1 MDSTTVT
8 WVLLSACFTMLILPW
23 FLLRIYWRQSGEA
36 LLPNEIVGHLE
47 GLTRDILEDRSLEA
61 TKWICGICDFH
72 NATDQSACVLCHTTK
87 GIYLLER
94 REFVAVEGT
103 LRLDQLN
110 IDQWA
115 ARNRKQWLREFQ
127 DQNWKW
133 LASRP
138 LEKSTTFYSV
148 EASEPNGTMAWLPLA
163 DSTAGSTV
171 LGDEL
176 PSWWFSLLQELR
188 DLHFSLT
195 YAWLL
200 SYLSYSY
207 NDKRHVTTTRDNIFK
222 ESLWALENL
231 KVDQLCSRTKVTL
244 KGEVAVDAGGVS
256 REWYTLLTYA
266 IFEPKRGLF
275 IANKT
280 DQYFFI
286 NPNSE
291 RDHGRKHL
299 EKFHAIGRLLGRAIV
314 DEQVLP
320 FHFSVPLF
328 KMILGYPISM
338 DDIRYLDPTVHS
350 SLEFVRDSPD
360 VEALTLT
367 FSVSVDATTEVDL
380 IPNGRDVAVTNFN
393 KAEYV
398 ERMVRYLLF
407 DSIAP
412 QLQSMIQGL
421 YEVLPPEVLMV
432 FDYKELEL
440 VLCGFSEIDVS
451 DWRRCTTVSRSLEM
465 IVDWFW
471 DIVEFE
477 MTSVERERF
486 LQFTTGSS
494 RVPLQGFKG
503 LTSHDGRLCPFS
515 LRGVPYTKGAFPKVH
530 SCFNRIDL
538 PVYPT
543 RELLREGLF
552 ALVNIE
558 SMAFTLV

>member
-1 MDSTTVT
+1 
-8 WVLLSACFTMLILPW
+8 
-23 FLLRIYWRQSGEA
+23 
-36 LLPNEIVGHLE
+36 
-47 GLTRDILEDRSLEA
+47 
-61 TKWICGICDFH
+61 
-72 NATDQSACVLCHTTK
+72 
-87 GIYLLER
+87 
-94 REFVAVEGT
+94 
-103 LRLDQLN
+103 
-110 IDQWA
+110 
-115 ARNRKQWLREFQ
+115 
-127 DQNWKW
+127 
-133 LASRP
+133 
-138 LEKSTTFYSV
+138 
-148 EASEPNGTMAWLPLA
+148 
-163 DSTAGSTV
+163 
-171 LGDEL
+171 
-176 PSWWFSLLQELR
+176 
-188 DLHFSLT
+188 
-195 YAWLL
+195 
-200 SYLSYSY
+200 
-207 NDKRHVTTTRDNIFK
+207 RHVTTTRDNIFK